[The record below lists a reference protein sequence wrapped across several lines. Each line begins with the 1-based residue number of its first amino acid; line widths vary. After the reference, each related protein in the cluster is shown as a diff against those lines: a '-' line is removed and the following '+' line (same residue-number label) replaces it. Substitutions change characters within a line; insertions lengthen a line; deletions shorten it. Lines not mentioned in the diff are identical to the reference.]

1 MLIREIQKGIPEIL
15 IRKTDLVSCTY
26 RTCDICK
33 SRITGTYYKV
43 HGLTKDNPKSRFTND
58 VCIHCMDNFNL
69 LHDQY
74 GDKVSELYV
83 ARCIDPKHETS
94 VNITADTPYYR
105 STDYDD
111 RVSNRYHVP
120 DIAQATENFIE
131 FIIKTAKNFGI
142 HVKEER
148 IEPDDDD
155 E

>member
-1 MLIREIQKGIPEIL
+1 
-15 IRKTDLVSCTY
+15 
-26 RTCDICK
+26 
-33 SRITGTYYKV
+33 
-43 HGLTKDNPKSRFTND
+43 
-58 VCIHCMDNFNL
+58 MDNFNL

-83 ARCIDPKHETS
+83 TRCIDPKHETS
-94 VNITADTPYYR
+94 VHITADTPYHR

-111 RVSNRYHVP
+111 GVSNRYHVS